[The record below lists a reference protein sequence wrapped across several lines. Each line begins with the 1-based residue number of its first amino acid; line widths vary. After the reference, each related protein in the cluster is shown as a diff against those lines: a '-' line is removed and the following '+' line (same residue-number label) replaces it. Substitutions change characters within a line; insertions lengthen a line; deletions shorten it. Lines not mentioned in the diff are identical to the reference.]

1 MGFWKACFVFF
12 VLIRYLRGTEHKEGN
27 VEKTVINRL
36 FHKSRYFLGYELE
49 VEVDL
54 DTDLGESKTEFVSSE
69 LLGLLQIPL
78 VDDLLVVST
87 QGVWRTSSWGEAP
100 VTVYTTGSILDVGFS
115 DVGRVSE
122 ELWSSLLS
130 RVSSIMCNSLTVF
143 NSGPSRE
150 RSCTQIPEGPTRSRQ
165 ICNNYDDTL
174 CMDNLSCWT
183 RILPCL
189 SLNKEEAVGSYGIL
203 RKIPLDSFVKAPYKS
218 IGFELKK
225 RGDKAYFR
233 IFFNIVIKENVSTK
247 EKKRG
252 TDTLWSLAGLE
263 EPVHEELLCPV
274 VKKSRILYFLNGP
287 SLSDRPSSMANNSL
301 CNIASYNHPVQ
312 NDLYHLEI
320 DALRLN
326 NSTTRLGLDFL
337 RQECGLKWIESI
349 SDLHPSRQ
357 HEDKSRLTFLHIDR
371 SYVRSV
377 VGKEIKRDRT
387 EGSLIIAL
395 DNLLPD
401 KSVRVCH
408 WEQFP
413 RYIHPW
419 FYKTRVLSARSK
431 AIHDIED
438 AAQSKSGDVQ
448 VFDSYLA
455 LHFLNL
461 SLSGSQ
467 NILAN
472 FCLDLAPNTN
482 VVVIF
487 KFQKYFLP
495 LVDLGGKTK
504 RGQISPPSVSY
515 WKILQDHPQHENGS
529 YETKYHSISIIPTI
543 NLDHT
548 MTFNVLAITCALIV
562 FGFITFTKPIQLSHK
577 NMSL

>member
-1 MGFWKACFVFF
+1 MGFWKACLVFF
-12 VLIRYLRGTEHKEGN
+12 VLLEYLRGTEHKEGY

-49 VEVDL
+49 IEVDM
-54 DTDLGESKTEFVSSE
+54 GSREREAVFVSSE

-78 VDDLLVVST
+78 IDDLLVVST
-87 QGVWRTSSWGEAP
+87 QGVWRTNSWGEAP

-115 DVGRVSE
+115 DVNRVSE
-122 ELWSSLLS
+122 ELWSSLLN

-143 NSGPSRE
+143 NSGLSRE
-150 RSCTQIPEGPTRSRQ
+150 RSCTQVVEGHARSRQ

-174 CMDNLSCWT
+174 CVDNLSCWT

-189 SLNKEEAVGSYGIL
+189 SLNKQEMVGSYGIL
-203 RKIPLDSFVKAPYKS
+203 RRIPLDSFVRASYKS
-218 IGFELKK
+218 IGFELKRK
-225 RGDKAYFR
+225 GDKANFR
-233 IFFNIVIKENVSTK
+233 IFFNIVIKGKVLAVD
-247 EKKRG
+247 KKG
-252 TDTLWSLAGLE
+252 EANTLWSLAGLKEPARE
-263 EPVHEELLCPV
+263 EFLCPV
-274 VKKSRILYFLNGP
+274 VKKSRIFYFLYGLP
-287 SLSDRPSSMANNSL
+287 LSDKPPRKGNGL
-301 CNIASYNHPVQ
+301 CSIVSYSHPIHE
-312 NDLYHLEI
+312 DLYHLEI

-326 NSTTRLGLDFL
+326 NSTIRFDLDFV
-337 RQECGLKWIESI
+337 RQACGLTWIRDI
-349 SDLHPSRQ
+349 SALHPPRQ
-357 HEDKSRLTFLHIDR
+357 LEDMPRQTFLRIDR

-377 VGKEIKRDRT
+377 VGSEIKKDRT

-395 DNLLPD
+395 DNLLSD

-431 AIHDIED
+431 VIHDIED
-438 AAQSKSGDVQ
+438 AIQNKSGDVQ

-455 LHFLNL
+455 LQFLNL
-461 SLSGSQ
+461 SISGSQ
-467 NILAN
+467 NVLAS

-482 VVVIF
+482 VIVIF

-495 LVDLGGKTK
+495 LGDLGGKTK

-515 WKILQDHPQHENGS
+515 WMILQDPQHDDGN
-529 YETKYHSISIIPTI
+529 YKTKYHGISIIPTI

-562 FGFITFTKPIQLSHK
+562 FGIITSAKPIQLSPK
-577 NMSL
+577 NISL